1 MAVQHTAAR
10 GGMGVGVGQRPA
22 PLPYCPT
29 DPQTH
34 PCSLLHTSYG
44 LLEHRRG
51 PGHAPGLVAMARD
64 DARWRTMARHP
75 ASDAVTSPAQPE
87 NTI

>member
-22 PLPYCPT
+22 PPYST
-29 DPQTH
+29 SAQTH

-44 LLEHRRG
+44 LLKHRGG
-51 PGHAPGLVAMARD
+51 PGHAPGLFAKASD
-64 DARWRTMARHP
+64 GAHWRTMAHQP
-75 ASDAVTSPAQPE
+75 ASDAATSPAQPE